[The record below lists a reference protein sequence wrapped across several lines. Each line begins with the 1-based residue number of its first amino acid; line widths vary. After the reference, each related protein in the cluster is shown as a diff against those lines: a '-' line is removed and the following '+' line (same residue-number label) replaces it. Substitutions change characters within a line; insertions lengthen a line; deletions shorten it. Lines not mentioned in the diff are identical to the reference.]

1 MRGAVGA
8 RILVTGM
15 SGAGES
21 SLLRVLAS
29 RGITTV
35 DTDYG
40 GYVEADGRW
49 NDERIRALLDA
60 HPSIVV
66 SGTVENQGDYYDR
79 FDRVVLLSAPLDIL
93 LARVAARTDNPYG
106 QTEEQRNEIRR
117 HVAEVE
123 PLLRRGAHVELDGT
137 RPLTDLADA
146 VERFLHPGPVEV
158 RDAVFPRDLSSV
170 SALLEGY
177 LVQTERE
184 KADHGLVAPSDE
196 LPERY
201 ARAIEDP
208 ESAFRGA
215 RVMLASVEGED
226 CGIIVMTTGVGGSEL
241 QRFWTTPP
249 ARGRGA
255 GAALLDAALAA
266 ASPPVRLS
274 VWEWRRPAIE
284 LYRRRGFEVVAPA
297 AAWDS
302 RPGLLCLRRG

>member
-1 MRGAVGA
+1 MRGTGGA

-15 SGAGES
+15 SGAGKS
-21 SLLRVLAS
+21 SLLRELAS

-40 GYVEADGRW
+40 DYVDADGRW
-49 NDERIRALLDA
+49 NDERVRALLDA
-60 HPSIVV
+60 HRSIVV

-79 FDRVVLLSAPLDIL
+79 FDHVVLLSAPLAVL

-106 QTEEQRNEIRR
+106 QTGEDRDEIRR

-123 PLLRRGAHVELDGT
+123 PLLRRGADVELDGT
-137 RPLTDLADA
+137 QPLTDLADA
-146 VERFLHPGPVEV
+146 VERLLRSGSAEV

-170 SALLEGY
+170 SALLEDY

-184 KADHGLVAPSDE
+184 KADHGLAAPSDE
-196 LPERY
+196 LPARY
-201 ARAIEDP
+201 AREVDDP
-208 ESAFRGA
+208 ASAFRGV
-215 RVMLASVEGED
+215 RVMLASVAGTD
-226 CGIIVMTTGVGGSEL
+226 CGIIVTAAIPGGSEIK
-241 QRFWTTPP
+241 RFWTTPP

-266 ASPPVRLS
+266 APPPVRLS
-274 VWEWRRPAIE
+274 VWEWRTPAIE

-297 AAWDS
+297 DAWDS